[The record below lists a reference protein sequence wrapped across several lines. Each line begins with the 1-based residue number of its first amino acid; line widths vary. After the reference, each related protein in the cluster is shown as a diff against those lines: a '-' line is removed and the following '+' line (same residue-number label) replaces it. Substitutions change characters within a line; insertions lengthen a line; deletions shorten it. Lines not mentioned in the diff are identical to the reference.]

1 MEPIFSVI
9 DSPEKLTDEVVDH
22 FVRHDEKFFPSLSSR
37 NGIHG
42 YIASIFEMNG
52 RLILCHI
59 DHKLVAVMGFGLD
72 HPEWKTYYQYIAVDK
87 EYQNLGLPK
96 KLTDV
101 GDEISLAHGETR
113 VVARTWSTNLVMI
126 RFFSVQGYVHFKT
139 IYDDRGKGIH
149 TLFFTRLLRQPEFRQ
164 PVTRLAI
171 IGGMGT
177 YSTGNF
183 IKTLTGIPRSTRK
196 EQNLLPFI
204 LLNEPSIPDRTECIL
219 EDRVKDF
226 IYKVNET
233 ICQANPADV
242 SHIVF
247 LCFTLHPYID
257 QLSLNDNIEKI
268 SLIHIIAGL
277 MRKTEGK
284 TILIA
289 TKGTY
294 FNSPFYDFGFVLP
307 EAADRD
313 AIHKIIMQIKSGAD
327 PEYYKEE
334 ITAYTV
340 KYDCNRM
347 VLGCTDLHGM
357 FGSSRKYNG
366 IDIIDPLF
374 ELVLLIET
382 ARAADVRAVV
392 MNKMVSANL

>member
-9 DSPEKLTDEVVDH
+9 DSPGQMTEEVIRH
-22 FVRHDEKFFPSLSSR
+22 FEQHDEKFVPSLSSR

-87 EYQNLGLPK
+87 EYQSLGLPR

-113 VVARTWSTNLVMI
+113 IVARTWSTNLVMI
-126 RFFSVQGYVHFKT
+126 RFFSLQGYVHFKT
-139 IYDDRGKGIH
+139 IYDDRGKGVH
-149 TLFFTRLLRQPEFRQ
+149 TLFFTKLIRQPEFRQ
-164 PVTRLAI
+164 PVSRLAI

-183 IKTLTGIPRSTRK
+183 IKTLTSIPRSTRK

-226 IYKVNET
+226 IDKVNET
-233 ICQANPADV
+233 ICLANPTDV

-257 QLSLNDNIEKI
+257 QLALHESIEKI
-268 SLIHIIAGL
+268 SLINIIGRL
-277 MRKTEGK
+277 MEKAEGK

-294 FNSPFYDFGFVLP
+294 FNSPFYNFGFVLP
-307 EAADRD
+307 DDTDRE
-313 AIHKIIMQIKSGAD
+313 AIHAVIMQIKSGAD
-327 PEYYKEE
+327 PEYYKDQ
-334 ITAYTV
+334 ITSYAS
-340 KYDCNRM
+340 KYGCTRM

-357 FGSSRKYNG
+357 FGSSRKYKG
-366 IDIIDPLF
+366 IDIVDPLF
-374 ELVLLIET
+374 ELVLLLAT
-382 ARAADVRAVV
+382 ARIENARAVIS
-392 MNKMVSANL
+392 NKMIGANL